1 MKKLASGAT
10 QERPWAAL
18 ALGVLGHA
26 LAEEGNSPS
35 ADASL
40 ALRTMITPRMAP
52 EFVGAYA
59 IGAGLRR
66 DLEAADP
73 IREIFLSGGDDN
85 ARGYCAIGLGLMG
98 DRSSIQA
105 ISEVVRN
112 SQYRPELLRH
122 AAIALGLLGDKS
134 TVPELVSMLEEAQS
148 LASQAACASALGFI
162 GDARSVDPLVDML
175 KDEDQRY
182 TQRARAFAAVALG
195 LVADKEMLP
204 WNAKI
209 AQDINYR
216 ANTATLTDPSGAGIL
231 DIK

>member
-1 MKKLASGAT
+1 MSREGAI
-10 QERPWAAL
+10 EP
-18 ALGVLGHA
+18 
-26 LAEEGNSPS
+26 
-35 ADASL
+35 
-40 ALRTMITPRMAP
+40 
-52 EFVGAYA
+52 
-59 IGAGLRR
+59 
-66 DLEAADP
+66 
-73 IREIFLSGGDDN
+73 
-85 ARGYCAIGLGLMG
+85 
-98 DRSSIQA
+98 
-105 ISEVVRN
+105 ISEVVGK

-134 TVPELVSMLEEAQS
+134 TVPELVSMLENAKS

-162 GDARSVDPLVDML
+162 GDARSVDPLIDML
-175 KDEDQRY
+175 RDEEQRY